1 MKPALVSSFT
11 LTNPVHTHFLAVSPT
26 HAVNVKDDLK
36 LHFFL
41 SEILYDVT
49 Q

>member
-1 MKPALVSSFT
+1 MKPELVSSFP
-11 LTNPVHTHFLAVSPT
+11 LTDPVHTHFLAVSPT
-26 HAVNVKDDLK
+26 HAVSVKDDLK